1 MLPGYTAPIRDY
13 PGKLLE
19 LKIRLKAVFPNR
31 CNKSISCRKQR
42 LNDGNTLPATARVAA
57 GRGAI
62 RLVSPQFI
70 VTRNRGHVPATVSAF
85 PGFSGASGTAAVP
98 PSSSC
103 PVPFVVLDACVLMS
117 GIVRR
122 LMLRLAAEGVYQPVW
137 SERIGEEWRRNAAR
151 LWAIP
156 PDILAAQWAEMNQLF
171 PLASEAD
178 LQAYEA
184 GLRYSDPKDFH
195 VIAAGLA
202 RRARCGLQQ
211 PPQVLVATWNLK
223 DFNRSELR
231 RQGLD
236 ALNPDRLL
244 SQWWQADAAR
254 LHGAIRAVPADYV
267 ALGRD
272 PEPLAATL
280 HRERLYRLK
289 ALVAHGGL

>member
-1 MLPGYTAPIRDY
+1 ML
-13 PGKLLE
+13 
-19 LKIRLKAVFPNR
+19 
-31 CNKSISCRKQR
+31 
-42 LNDGNTLPATARVAA
+42 
-57 GRGAI
+57 
-62 RLVSPQFI
+62 
-70 VTRNRGHVPATVSAF
+70 H
-85 PGFSGASGTAAVP
+85 
-98 PSSSC
+98 
-103 PVPFVVLDACVLMS
+103 
-117 GIVRR
+117 
-122 LMLRLAAEGVYQPVW
+122 LAARGIYQPVW
-137 SERIGEEWRRNAAR
+137 SERIGEEWRRNAGR

-156 PDILAAQWAEMNQLF
+156 VDVLETQWAEMNERF
-171 PLASEAD
+171 PHAAQDD
-178 LQAYEA
+178 LQVYES

-236 ALNPDRLL
+236 VFNPDRLL
-244 SQWWQADAAR
+244 SQWWQEDADLLR
-254 LHGAIRAVPADYV
+254 ESIRAVPTDYI

-289 ALVAHGGL
+289 ALVARDGI